1 MSFPT
6 DFIKGKW
13 QWKKTLW
20 MTDDAPAEELSF
32 RSQLFLWMIGGC
44 GAALSTNGLTSV
56 ICGYFPL
63 LVTDLVFFV
72 VCCCH
77 FYCQNYNFH
86 WPIIAVHNKS
96 SVSSAASVHWR
107 RKKKDMG
114 LNGCLWCIFLP
125 ELRGLWR
132 WVILESHTSTRRHI
146 NMTKQ
151 EMTGA
156 GIKGK
161 HSDSPLGFTD
171 ESFIEVFFLAVYSP
185 AVPVLHCFSPKSSC
199 APQTDRNSDSFT
211 VPSRARDHVL

>member
-1 MSFPT
+1 M
-6 DFIKGKW
+6 
-13 QWKKTLW
+13 TLPLKSCHLDPSYFFEW
-20 MTDDAPAEELSF
+20 LVAVELRCPLMGWHLLFVDISLCL
-32 RSQLFLWMIGGC
+32 SQ
-44 GAALSTNGLTSV
+44 
-56 ICGYFPL
+56 IC
-63 LVTDLVFFV
+63 FFV

-132 WVILESHTSTRRHI
+132 WFILESHTSTRRHI

-171 ESFIEVFFLAVYSP
+171 ESFIEVFFLPVYSP

-199 APQTDRNSDSFT
+199 APHTDRNSDSFT
-211 VPSRARDHVL
+211 VPSRARDHIL